1 MRESEKEPEQIEK
14 HYPLERF
21 SSEEE
26 HRAALAR
33 LEEFLR
39 TLKSWEAAAG
49 NLNLKPPSVN

>member
-1 MRESEKEPEQIEK
+1 MKGPEKEPEQTEK
-14 HYPLERF
+14 RYPLERF

-39 TLKSWEAAAG
+39 TLKSWETAAG
-49 NLNLKPPSVN
+49 NLKPPSVN